1 MALYNDMFEIA
12 NRDNL
17 PSDHP
22 IRIKAT
28 ELKEVES
35 KEMPTPKH
43 LLGSWARAR
52 RAYCDYTGT
61 PLVDPAAV
69 ETGAMLMTFL
79 SGIKQERK
87 NNGSTSNEN

>member
-1 MALYNDMFEIA
+1 MKERPMVLYDEMLEIA
-12 NRDNL
+12 KRDNL

-28 ELKEVES
+28 ELKEMVEG
-35 KEMPTPKH
+35 KETPTPKR
-43 LLGSWARAR
+43 LLGAWARAR

-69 ETGAMLMTFL
+69 ETVSRLMKFL
-79 SGIKQERK
+79 SDIKNQ
-87 NNGSTSNEN
+87 